1 MAQDVYAGEGA
12 ARSVQG
18 PMGGL
23 CLTSVDTTG
32 DTFTVTEWKGRYVII
47 SALGAAGF
55 YNFSGTNN
63 VNQIDAT
70 ATADDTA
77 ATDATVPDLLQNGV
91 PVRVMVPDLGE
102 GKDVYLIVA
111 AQSTTADF
119 RVRKA

>member
-23 CLTSVDTTG
+23 CLTGVSTTG

-47 SALGAAGF
+47 SVLGAGGY

-63 VNQIDAT
+63 VNQLDAT
-70 ATADDTA
+70 ATADDSA
-77 ATDATVPDLLQNGV
+77 APNATVPDLLQNGV
-91 PVRVMVPDLGE
+91 PHRIIIPNLNE

-111 AQSTTADF
+111 AQSSTAAF